1 MALRRFSSRLERLS
15 RGFLDE
21 KLGGAIAYDRI
32 AGYFRSSVFEV
43 AGEAF
48 ETIDGPIRIVCN
60 SGLDVRDVS
69 VARALFN
76 DWCEGEP
83 ESMTERQR
91 PRYERL
97 SRLLRAQRVEVRVLP
112 DASFGLIHGKAG
124 VIRYRDGRSTCF
136 LGSINETGEAW
147 TLHYELLWED
157 EDPASVA
164 WVQAEF
170 DALWTHRDARP
181 LAAVVVEDVERI
193 LNRRVVQVAEW
204 DLPTEPQAPFI
215 EAPASRQGVGL
226 APHQRAFV
234 ARVVRDIDTFGQ
246 ARFILADDVGL
257 GKTVQLGMAAEL
269 VALTRELPVLVLAP
283 KNLLLQWQE
292 ELDRMLA
299 VPTARWVDGRWVTED
314 GVVWPSAPDAC
325 PRRVGLFPTSLVTAG
340 SETAQ
345 ALLKRQYS
353 CVVLDEAHRARRHR
367 ARGREGEPNNLHSF
381 MLDLAARAETVLMA
395 TATPVQ
401 LDRMELYDLM
411 RILHRGCER
420 VLGGIGS
427 NWVHDQ
433 RGAMDLVRG
442 QSDPPSGAAS
452 LWSWL
457 RDPLIPK
464 GEHPVATQLRAELG
478 VPRRSDIR
486 SRKRT
491 RPARTSA
498 ASASRSAG

>member
-15 RGFLDE
+15 RGFLD
-21 KLGGAIAYDRI
+21 KSLNGAIAYDRI
-32 AGYFRSSVFEV
+32 AGYFRSSVFEI

-48 ETIDGPIRIVCN
+48 DRIDGPIRIVCN
-60 SGLDVRDVS
+60 SGLDVRDVD

-76 DWCEGEP
+76 DWCEGAP
-83 ESMTERQR
+83 EQMTERQR

-97 SRLLRAQRVEVRVLP
+97 ATLLRAQRVEVRVLP

-124 VIRYRDGRSTCF
+124 VIRYRDGSSTCF
-136 LGSINETGEAW
+136 LGSVNETGEAW

-170 DALWTHRDARP
+170 DALWSHRDARP
-181 LAAVVVEDVERI
+181 LAAVVIEDVERI
-193 LNRRVVQVAEW
+193 LKRRVVQVAEW
-204 DLPTEPQAPFI
+204 DPTPETQAPFI

-234 ARVVRDIDTFGQ
+234 ARVVHEIDTFGQ

-269 VALTRELPVLVLAP
+269 IALTSERPVLVLAP

-314 GVVWPSAPDAC
+314 GAVWPSPPDAC
-325 PRRVGLFPTSLVTAG
+325 PRRIGLFPTSLVTAG

-345 ALLKRQYS
+345 ALLNRRYA
-353 CVVLDEAHRARRHR
+353 CVVLDEAHRARRSR
-367 ARGREGEPNNLHSF
+367 TRGQEGDPTKLLQF
-381 MLDLAARAETVLMA
+381 MFDLAARADTVLLA
-395 TATPVQ
+395 TATPIQ
-401 LDRMELYDLM
+401 MDRMELYDLM
-411 RILHRGCER
+411 RVLHRGCER

-427 NWVHDQ
+427 NWVHNPA
-433 RGAMDLVRG
+433 GAMDLVG
-442 QSDPPSGAAS
+442 SQVEPPSSSAS
-452 LWSWL
+452 LWAWL
-457 RDPLIPK
+457 RELACDA
-464 GEHPVATQLRAELG
+464 VA
-478 VPRRSDIR
+478 RSTR
-486 SRKRT
+486 CSRLPDVGFRGC
-491 RPARTSA
+491 A
-498 ASASRSAG
+498 